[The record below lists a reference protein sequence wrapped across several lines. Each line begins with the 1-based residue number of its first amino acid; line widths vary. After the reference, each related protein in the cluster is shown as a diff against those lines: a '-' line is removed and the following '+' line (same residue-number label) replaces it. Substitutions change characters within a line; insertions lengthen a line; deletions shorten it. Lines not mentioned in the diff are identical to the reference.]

1 MFYSNLIGLL
11 TRVLTPKSFS
21 FLVNIPRA
29 ARKFTDHLS
38 KTIPYI
44 IFLNELKIVSTD
56 YVIHLQL
63 LTSFYLLKT

>member
-1 MFYSNLIGLL
+1 MFYSNRIGHL

-21 FLVNIPRA
+21 FSVNIPRA
-29 ARKFTDHLS
+29 VRKFTDHLS
-38 KTIPYI
+38 KTIPYV
-44 IFLNELKIVSTD
+44 IFLNALKIVSTD